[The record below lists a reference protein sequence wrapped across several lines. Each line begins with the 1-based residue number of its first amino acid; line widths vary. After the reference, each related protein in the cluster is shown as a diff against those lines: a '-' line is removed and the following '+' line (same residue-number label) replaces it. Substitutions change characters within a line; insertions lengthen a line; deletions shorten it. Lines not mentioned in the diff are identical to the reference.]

1 MLLIVVSVTT
11 AVLKSVP
18 QIGREHGDAAR
29 CRAAAHHASASRSS
43 TSLRIWIA
51 PDNPGA
57 AGAARERLRYVFS
70 LPGLVDLV
78 AAIPFALAPHLG
90 LNLDWLD
97 IVPIFKLLRH
107 TAAFQFMVEAVY
119 SERRVLWSAAVLMLV
134 LLVFQSSVVYYFE
147 REAQPDK
154 YGSIPEAMWWGIVTL
169 TTVGYG
175 DVTPVTLWGR
185 IAGGL
190 TAVMGLCM
198 FAIPV
203 GIIASAFIEAV
214 RRREFVDTWNL
225 VAKVPLF
232 RTLDAARIAAVA
244 GVLRARR
251 AERGERLIRKGDQA
265 DSMYFIVSGEVE
277 VDQETGAPQGAAGRG
292 RFLRRNRADRRARA
306 HRDHHRALAL
316 QAAGAAQGRFRELHE
331 RAPGP
336 AGRGARRGEAA
347 PRGNQRRLVA
357 VGASTRPA
365 RIARIASS
373 VLRASGSVGPSSA
386 TARARSGLGFGQA
399 AEHRQHV
406 REIVECDRRLRV
418 RFARAAEGALGG
430 RHVLQR
436 VLDVAQADQA
446 DQVVRPAREQ
456 RAVGLARFARARP
469 PAPAPPLR
477 RRSPASR
484 AVAGIR
490 PGGSAS
496 IDQ

>member
-1 MLLIVVSVTT
+1 MSESGRQDSMRTRAHRLLSREEGGSGGYALRTGLVLLIVISVTT

-18 QIGREHGDAAR
+18 NIGRVHGSLLDAVLLLTTFGFAVEY
-29 CRAAAHHASASRSS
+29 
-43 TSLRIWIA
+43 LMRIWIA
-51 PDNPGA
+51 PENPGA
-57 AGAARERLRYVFS
+57 TGAARERLRYVFS

-78 AAIPFALAPHLG
+78 AAIPFALTPRVG

-134 LLVFQSSVVYYFE
+134 LLVFQSSLVYYFE

-175 DVTPVTLWGR
+175 DVTPVTLWGK

-265 DSMYFIVSGEVE
+265 DSMYFIVSGDVE
-277 VDQETGAPQGAAGRG
+277 VDQETSAPKGQLGAGEFFGEIALIAERTRTATITALTPCKLLLLHKDDFESFMNAHPDLKDAVRVAAK
-292 RFLRRNRADRRARA
+292 
-306 HRDHHRALAL
+306 
-316 QAAGAAQGRFRELHE
+316 
-331 RAPGP
+331 
-336 AGRGARRGEAA
+336 
-347 PRGNQRRLVA
+347 RRLEELKA
-357 VGASTRPA
+357 
-365 RIARIASS
+365 
-373 VLRASGSVGPSSA
+373 
-386 TARARSGLGFGQA
+386 
-399 AEHRQHV
+399 
-406 REIVECDRRLRV
+406 
-418 RFARAAEGALGG
+418 
-430 RHVLQR
+430 
-436 VLDVAQADQA
+436 
-446 DQVVRPAREQ
+446 
-456 RAVGLARFARARP
+456 
-469 PAPAPPLR
+469 
-477 RRSPASR
+477 
-484 AVAGIR
+484 
-490 PGGSAS
+490 
-496 IDQ
+496 

>member
-1 MLLIVVSVTT
+1 MDAEAPAASWRARAHHLLTREEGGSGGLTFRAGLVLLIVVSVTT
-11 AVLKSVP
+11 AVLKSVAEV
-18 QIGREHGDAAR
+18 GRNYGPALDVILLITTLGFAVEYL
-29 CRAAAHHASASRSS
+29 
-43 TSLRIWIA
+43 LRIWIA

-57 AGAARERLRYVFS
+57 VIGKLGASRERLRYVMS

-78 AAIPFALAPHLG
+78 AAIPFALAPHVG

-134 LLVFQSSVVYYFE
+134 LLVFQSSLVYYFE
-147 REAQPDK
+147 RDAQPDK
-154 YGSIPEAMWWGIVTL
+154 YGSIPAAMWWGIVTL

-175 DVTPVTLWGR
+175 DVTPVTLWGK

-265 DSMYFIVSGEVE
+265 DSMYFIVSGEVDI
-277 VDQETGAPQGAAGRG
+277 DQENNTPKGRLAAGDFFG
-292 RFLRRNRADRRARA
+292 EI
-306 HRDHHRALAL
+306 ALIAERTRTATITAL
-316 QAAGAAQGRFRELHE
+316 MPCKLLVLHKDDFE
-331 RAPGP
+331 SFMRSHPDL
-336 AGRGARRGEAA
+336 
-347 PRGNQRRLVA
+347 QDA
-357 VGASTRPA
+357 V
-365 RIARIASS
+365 
-373 VLRASGSVGPSSA
+373 
-386 TARARSGLGFGQA
+386 
-399 AEHRQHV
+399 
-406 REIVECDRRLRV
+406 
-418 RFARAAEGALGG
+418 RAAAKKRSQELAGG
-430 RHVLQR
+430 
-436 VLDVAQADQA
+436 
-446 DQVVRPAREQ
+446 
-456 RAVGLARFARARP
+456 
-469 PAPAPPLR
+469 
-477 RRSPASR
+477 
-484 AVAGIR
+484 
-490 PGGSAS
+490 
-496 IDQ
+496 

>member
-1 MLLIVVSVTT
+1 MSEEGRTESLRARAHHLFTREEGGSGGQAMRTVLVLLIVISVTA

-18 QIGREHGDAAR
+18 WIGGGYGGLLDLVLLF
-29 CRAAAHHASASRSS
+29 
-43 TSLRIWIA
+43 TSFGFAVEYLLRIWIA
-51 PDNPGA
+51 AENPGA
-57 AGAARERLRYVFS
+57 AGAARERLRYVIS

-78 AAIPFALAPHLG
+78 AAIPFALTPHLG

-107 TAAFQFMVEAVY
+107 TAAFQFMVEAIY
-119 SERRVLWSAAVLMLV
+119 SERRVLASAAVLMLA

-147 REAQPDK
+147 RDVQPDK

-185 IAGGL
+185 MAGGL

-251 AERGERLIRKGDQA
+251 VERGERLIRKGDQA

-277 VDQETGAPQGAAGRG
+277 VDAEAGTPKGQLAAGDFFGEIALIAERERTATITALTPCKLLVLHKDDFV
-292 RFLRRNRADRRARA
+292 RFMNA
-306 HRDHHRALAL
+306 HPDLKNAVR
-316 QAAGAAQGRFRELHE
+316 
-331 RAPGP
+331 
-336 AGRGARRGEAA
+336 EAA
-347 PRGNQRRLVA
+347 KRRLEE
-357 VGASTRPA
+357 
-365 RIARIASS
+365 IN
-373 VLRASGSVGPSSA
+373 
-386 TARARSGLGFGQA
+386 TA
-399 AEHRQHV
+399 
-406 REIVECDRRLRV
+406 
-418 RFARAAEGALGG
+418 
-430 RHVLQR
+430 
-436 VLDVAQADQA
+436 
-446 DQVVRPAREQ
+446 
-456 RAVGLARFARARP
+456 
-469 PAPAPPLR
+469 
-477 RRSPASR
+477 
-484 AVAGIR
+484 
-490 PGGSAS
+490 
-496 IDQ
+496 

>member
-1 MLLIVVSVTT
+1 MSDAARNETLRARAHQLLTREEGGSGGQAMRTALVLLIVVGVST

-18 QIGREHGDAAR
+18 QIAR
-29 CRAAAHHASASRSS
+29 AQGGLLDILLLVTNLGFAIEYF
-43 TSLRIWIA
+43 LRVWVA
-51 PDNPGA
+51 PENPGA
-57 AGAARERLRYVFS
+57 TGAARERLRYVWS
-70 LPGLVDLV
+70 LPGLVDLA
-78 AAIPFALAPHLG
+78 AAIPFVLATRWG

-134 LLVFQSSVVYYFE
+134 LLVFQSSLVYYFE

-175 DVTPVTLWGR
+175 DITPVTLGGK

-232 RTLDAARIAAVA
+232 RSLDAARIAAVA

-277 VDQETGAPQGAAGRG
+277 VDQETSAPKGRLSAGEFFG
-292 RFLRRNRADRRARA
+292 EIALIADRARTATITALSPCKLLLLHKDDFESFMNA
-306 HRDHHRALAL
+306 HPDLKDAVRV
-316 QAAGAAQGRFRELHE
+316 AAK
-331 RAPGP
+331 
-336 AGRGARRGEAA
+336 
-347 PRGNQRRLVA
+347 RRLEELKV
-357 VGASTRPA
+357 
-365 RIARIASS
+365 
-373 VLRASGSVGPSSA
+373 
-386 TARARSGLGFGQA
+386 
-399 AEHRQHV
+399 
-406 REIVECDRRLRV
+406 
-418 RFARAAEGALGG
+418 
-430 RHVLQR
+430 
-436 VLDVAQADQA
+436 
-446 DQVVRPAREQ
+446 
-456 RAVGLARFARARP
+456 
-469 PAPAPPLR
+469 
-477 RRSPASR
+477 
-484 AVAGIR
+484 
-490 PGGSAS
+490 
-496 IDQ
+496 

>member
-1 MLLIVVSVTT
+1 MSESGRHETLRAGAHHFLTREEGGSGGLTFRFGLVLLIVVSVTT

-18 QIGREHGDAAR
+18 QIGREHGQLLDTVLLL
-29 CRAAAHHASASRSS
+29 ASLGFAIEYL
-43 TSLRIWIA
+43 LRIWIA

-57 AGAARERLRYVFS
+57 AGAARERLRYIFS

-119 SERRVLWSAAVLMLV
+119 SERRVLWSAAVLMLA
-134 LLVFQSSVVYYFE
+134 LLVFQSSLVYYFE

-175 DVTPVTLWGR
+175 DVTPITLWGR

-277 VDQETGAPQGAAGRG
+277 IDQENSAPKGRLAAGDFFG
-292 RFLRRNRADRRARA
+292 EIALIADRTRTATITA
-306 HRDHHRALAL
+306 QMPCKLLVLHKDDFESFMQSHPDLRDAVRV
-316 QAAGAAQGRFRELHE
+316 AAKK
-331 RAPGP
+331 
-336 AGRGARRGEAA
+336 
-347 PRGNQRRLVA
+347 RL
-357 VGASTRPA
+357 
-365 RIARIASS
+365 
-373 VLRASGSVGPSSA
+373 
-386 TARARSGLGFGQA
+386 
-399 AEHRQHV
+399 E
-406 REIVECDRRLRV
+406 EIK
-418 RFARAAEGALGG
+418 GG
-430 RHVLQR
+430 
-436 VLDVAQADQA
+436 
-446 DQVVRPAREQ
+446 
-456 RAVGLARFARARP
+456 
-469 PAPAPPLR
+469 
-477 RRSPASR
+477 
-484 AVAGIR
+484 
-490 PGGSAS
+490 
-496 IDQ
+496 

>member
-1 MLLIVVSVTT
+1 MSESRRHESPRAMAHHFLTREEGGSGGYAVRTGLVLLIVISVTT

-18 QIGREHGDAAR
+18 HIGREHGPLLDVVLL
-29 CRAAAHHASASRSS
+29 C
-43 TSLRIWIA
+43 TSLGFAIEYLLRIWIA
-51 PDNPGA
+51 PDNAGA
-57 AGAARERLRYVFS
+57 AGAGRERMRYVFS

-78 AAIPFALAPHLG
+78 AAIPFAWAPHLG

-119 SERRVLWSAAVLMLV
+119 SERRVLWSAAVLMLA
-134 LLVFQSSVVYYFE
+134 LLVFQSSLVYYFE

-175 DVTPVTLWGR
+175 DVTPITLWGK

-251 AERGERLIRKGDQA
+251 AERGERLIRKGDAA
-265 DSMYFIVSGEVE
+265 DSMYFIVSGDVE
-277 VDQETGAPQGAAGRG
+277 VDQENSAPKGRLSAGDFFG
-292 RFLRRNRADRRARA
+292 EIALIADRTRTATISALVPCKLLVLHKDDFEAFMQSHPDLKDAVRA
-306 HRDHHRALAL
+306 
-316 QAAGAAQGRFRELHE
+316 AAK
-331 RAPGP
+331 
-336 AGRGARRGEAA
+336 
-347 PRGNQRRLVA
+347 RRLEE
-357 VGASTRPA
+357 
-365 RIARIASS
+365 IA
-373 VLRASGSVGPSSA
+373 
-386 TARARSGLGFGQA
+386 
-399 AEHRQHV
+399 
-406 REIVECDRRLRV
+406 
-418 RFARAAEGALGG
+418 GG
-430 RHVLQR
+430 
-436 VLDVAQADQA
+436 
-446 DQVVRPAREQ
+446 
-456 RAVGLARFARARP
+456 
-469 PAPAPPLR
+469 
-477 RRSPASR
+477 
-484 AVAGIR
+484 
-490 PGGSAS
+490 
-496 IDQ
+496 

>member
-1 MLLIVVSVTT
+1 MSEAGHEESMRARAHHLLTREEGGSGGLAMRAGLVLLIVVSVTT

-18 QIGREHGDAAR
+18 QIGSKHGSLLDAVLVVMSVAF
-29 CRAAAHHASASRSS
+29 AIEYL
-43 TSLRIWIA
+43 LRVWIA
-51 PDNPGA
+51 PANPGTA
-57 AGAARERLRYVFS
+57 NALRERLNYVLS
-70 LPGLVDLV
+70 LPGLVDLI
-78 AAIPFALAPHLG
+78 AAIPFSLASHVG
-90 LNLDWLD
+90 VNLDWLE

-134 LLVFQSSVVYYFE
+134 LLVFQSSLVYYFE

-175 DVTPVTLWGR
+175 DVTPVTLWGK

-265 DSMYFIVSGEVE
+265 DSMYFIVSGDVE
-277 VDQETGAPQGAAGRG
+277 VDQETGAPKGRLSAGEFFG
-292 RFLRRNRADRRARA
+292 EIALIADRARTATITALSPCKLLLLHKDDFESFMNA
-306 HRDHHRALAL
+306 HPDLKDAVRV
-316 QAAGAAQGRFRELHE
+316 AA
-331 RAPGP
+331 
-336 AGRGARRGEAA
+336 
-347 PRGNQRRLVA
+347 QRRL
-357 VGASTRPA
+357 
-365 RIARIASS
+365 
-373 VLRASGSVGPSSA
+373 
-386 TARARSGLGFGQA
+386 
-399 AEHRQHV
+399 AE
-406 REIVECDRRLRV
+406 LK
-418 RFARAAEGALGG
+418 L
-430 RHVLQR
+430 
-436 VLDVAQADQA
+436 
-446 DQVVRPAREQ
+446 
-456 RAVGLARFARARP
+456 
-469 PAPAPPLR
+469 
-477 RRSPASR
+477 
-484 AVAGIR
+484 
-490 PGGSAS
+490 
-496 IDQ
+496 

>member
-1 MLLIVVSVTT
+1 MSETLRARAHHLLTREEGGAGGYALRTGLVLLIAVSVTT

-18 QIGREHGDAAR
+18 QFGREHGSLLDVVLLFTTLGFAIEYL
-29 CRAAAHHASASRSS
+29 
-43 TSLRIWIA
+43 LRIWIA

-57 AGAARERLRYVFS
+57 GAGRRGAARERLRYVFS

-78 AAIPFALAPHLG
+78 AAIPFALTPHLG

-119 SERRVLWSAAVLMLV
+119 SERRVLGSAAVLMLA
-134 LLVFQSSVVYYFE
+134 LLVFQSSLVYYFE

-175 DVTPVTLWGR
+175 DVTPVTLWGK

-232 RTLDAARIAAVA
+232 RSLDAARIAAVA

-277 VDQETGAPQGAAGRG
+277 VDQESAAAKGRLASG
-292 RFLRRNRADRRARA
+292 DFFGEIALIADRTRTATITA
-306 HRDHHRALAL
+306 LVPCKLLVLHKDDFESFMQSHPDLRDAVRV
-316 QAAGAAQGRFRELHE
+316 AAK
-331 RAPGP
+331 
-336 AGRGARRGEAA
+336 
-347 PRGNQRRLVA
+347 RRLQE
-357 VGASTRPA
+357 
-365 RIARIASS
+365 I
-373 VLRASGSVGPSSA
+373 SA
-386 TARARSGLGFGQA
+386 G
-399 AEHRQHV
+399 
-406 REIVECDRRLRV
+406 
-418 RFARAAEGALGG
+418 
-430 RHVLQR
+430 
-436 VLDVAQADQA
+436 
-446 DQVVRPAREQ
+446 
-456 RAVGLARFARARP
+456 
-469 PAPAPPLR
+469 
-477 RRSPASR
+477 
-484 AVAGIR
+484 
-490 PGGSAS
+490 
-496 IDQ
+496 

>member
-1 MLLIVVSVTT
+1 MSEAPRHESARAFAHQLLTREEGGRGAQALRIGVVLLIVVSVTT

-18 QIGREHGDAAR
+18 SIGRLHGPLLDLILILTTLGFAVEYAM
-29 CRAAAHHASASRSS
+29 
-43 TSLRIWIA
+43 RIWIA

-78 AAIPFALAPHLG
+78 AAIPFAFAPHFG

-134 LLVFQSSVVYYFE
+134 LLVFQSSLVYFFE

-175 DVTPVTLWGR
+175 DVTPVTLWGKM
-185 IAGGL
+185 AGGL

-251 AERGERLIRKGDQA
+251 AERGERLIRKGDHG

-277 VDQETGAPQGAAGRG
+277 VDQENNAPKGRLGAGDFFGEIA
-292 RFLRRNRADRRARA
+292 LIADRTRTATVNA
-306 HRDHHRALAL
+306 LIPSKLLVLHKDEFESFMKEHPDLRDAVRLA
-316 QAAGAAQGRFRELHE
+316 AKK
-331 RAPGP
+331 
-336 AGRGARRGEAA
+336 
-347 PRGNQRRLVA
+347 RLEE
-357 VGASTRPA
+357 
-365 RIARIASS
+365 I
-373 VLRASGSVGPSSA
+373 SG
-386 TARARSGLGFGQA
+386 
-399 AEHRQHV
+399 
-406 REIVECDRRLRV
+406 
-418 RFARAAEGALGG
+418 
-430 RHVLQR
+430 
-436 VLDVAQADQA
+436 
-446 DQVVRPAREQ
+446 
-456 RAVGLARFARARP
+456 
-469 PAPAPPLR
+469 
-477 RRSPASR
+477 
-484 AVAGIR
+484 
-490 PGGSAS
+490 
-496 IDQ
+496 

>member
-1 MLLIVVSVTT
+1 MSEPARPESLRARAHHLLTREEGGSGGQAVRTGLVVLIVLSVTT
-11 AVLKSVP
+11 AVLKSVS
-18 QIGREHGDAAR
+18 QFGRAYGDALDLVLVVTTIGFAIEY
-29 CRAAAHHASASRSS
+29 A
-43 TSLRIWIA
+43 LRIWIA
-51 PDNPGA
+51 PDNLGA
-57 AGAARERLRYVFS
+57 AGALRERLRYVVS

-78 AAIPFALAPHLG
+78 AAIPFALAPHVG

-134 LLVFQSSVVYYFE
+134 LLVFQSSLVYYFE

-251 AERGERLIRKGDQA
+251 AERGERLIRKGDHA

-277 VDQETGAPQGAAGRG
+277 VDQENGAPKGRLDAGDFFG
-292 RFLRRNRADRRARA
+292 EIALIADRTRTATVTA
-306 HRDHHRALAL
+306 LVPCKLLVLHKDDFESFMQSHPDLRDAVRV
-316 QAAGAAQGRFRELHE
+316 AAK
-331 RAPGP
+331 
-336 AGRGARRGEAA
+336 
-347 PRGNQRRLVA
+347 RRLEE
-357 VGASTRPA
+357 
-365 RIARIASS
+365 IA
-373 VLRASGSVGPSSA
+373 
-386 TARARSGLGFGQA
+386 
-399 AEHRQHV
+399 
-406 REIVECDRRLRV
+406 
-418 RFARAAEGALGG
+418 GG
-430 RHVLQR
+430 
-436 VLDVAQADQA
+436 
-446 DQVVRPAREQ
+446 
-456 RAVGLARFARARP
+456 
-469 PAPAPPLR
+469 
-477 RRSPASR
+477 
-484 AVAGIR
+484 
-490 PGGSAS
+490 
-496 IDQ
+496 

>member
-1 MLLIVVSVTT
+1 VSEAQAAGPLRARVHRLFTREEGGSVGHAVRTGLVLLIVVSVTA

-18 QIGREHGDAAR
+18 RIGREHGDLLDLVLLLT
-29 CRAAAHHASASRSS
+29 S
-43 TSLRIWIA
+43 TGFALEYILRIWIA
-51 PDNPGA
+51 PENLGA
-57 AGAARERLRYVFS
+57 AGAARERLRYLRS

-78 AAIPFALAPHLG
+78 AAIPFALTPHLG

-119 SERRVLWSAAVLMLV
+119 SERRVLSSAAVLMLA

-147 REAQPDK
+147 REVQPDK

-185 IAGGL
+185 MAGGL

-232 RTLDAARIAAVA
+232 RSLDAARIAAVA

-265 DSMYFIVSGEVE
+265 DSMYFIVSGDVE
-277 VDQETGAPQGAAGRG
+277 VDQETSAPKGRLSAGEFFG
-292 RFLRRNRADRRARA
+292 EIALIADRTRTATITALSPCKLLLLHKDDFDSFMDA
-306 HRDHHRALAL
+306 HPDLKDAVRV
-316 QAAGAAQGRFRELHE
+316 AA
-331 RAPGP
+331 
-336 AGRGARRGEAA
+336 
-347 PRGNQRRLVA
+347 QRRLEE
-357 VGASTRPA
+357 
-365 RIARIASS
+365 
-373 VLRASGSVGPSSA
+373 LRA
-386 TARARSGLGFGQA
+386 
-399 AEHRQHV
+399 
-406 REIVECDRRLRV
+406 
-418 RFARAAEGALGG
+418 
-430 RHVLQR
+430 
-436 VLDVAQADQA
+436 
-446 DQVVRPAREQ
+446 
-456 RAVGLARFARARP
+456 
-469 PAPAPPLR
+469 
-477 RRSPASR
+477 
-484 AVAGIR
+484 
-490 PGGSAS
+490 
-496 IDQ
+496 

>member
-1 MLLIVVSVTT
+1 MSEAGATKSLRARVHHLLTPEASGSGGQAIRAGLVLLIVVSVTT

-18 QIGREHGDAAR
+18 QIGRVHGNLLDLVLLLASFGFAVEYIAR
-29 CRAAAHHASASRSS
+29 V
-43 TSLRIWIA
+43 WIA
-51 PDNPGA
+51 PNNPGA

-119 SERRVLWSAAVLMLV
+119 SERRVLSSAAVLMLA

-185 IAGGL
+185 MAGGL

-232 RTLDAARIAAVA
+232 RMLDAARIAAVA

-251 AERGERLIRKGDQA
+251 VERGERLIRKGDQA

-277 VDQETGAPQGAAGRG
+277 VDQET
-292 RFLRRNRADRRARA
+292 
-306 HRDHHRALAL
+306 
-316 QAAGAAQGRFRELHE
+316 
-331 RAPGP
+331 
-336 AGRGARRGEAA
+336 AA
-347 PRGNQRRLVA
+347 PKGQLRAGDFFGEIALIAERERTATITALSACKLLVLDKEDFEKFMDAHPDLKEAVRDAATRRLKE
-357 VGASTRPA
+357 
-365 RIARIASS
+365 IN
-373 VLRASGSVGPSSA
+373 
-386 TARARSGLGFGQA
+386 A
-399 AEHRQHV
+399 A
-406 REIVECDRRLRV
+406 
-418 RFARAAEGALGG
+418 
-430 RHVLQR
+430 
-436 VLDVAQADQA
+436 
-446 DQVVRPAREQ
+446 
-456 RAVGLARFARARP
+456 
-469 PAPAPPLR
+469 
-477 RRSPASR
+477 
-484 AVAGIR
+484 
-490 PGGSAS
+490 
-496 IDQ
+496 